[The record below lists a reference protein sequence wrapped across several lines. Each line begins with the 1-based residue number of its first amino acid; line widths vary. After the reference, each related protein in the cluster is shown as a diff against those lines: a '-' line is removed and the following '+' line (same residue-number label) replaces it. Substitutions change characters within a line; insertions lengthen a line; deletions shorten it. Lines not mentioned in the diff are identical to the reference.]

1 MERSGIMVKVK
12 AQTGNVN
19 YKETVK
25 IPVVVTILFTPQFLS
40 PILTAPGMFLLPTLF
55 SENCQYKWRGKSH
68 VNKYTKNNT
77 NRKK

>member
-1 MERSGIMVKVK
+1 MVKVK

-25 IPVVVTILFTPQFLS
+25 IPVLVTILFTPQFLS

-55 SENCQYKWRGKSH
+55 SENCQYK
-68 VNKYTKNNT
+68 
-77 NRKK
+77 